1 MNTDDQIEQEAY
13 DYLYKNEAHL
23 PVEFFKKM
31 ERLLQLCV
39 RQKARI
45 AALAP
50 PRENPDWLHERN
62 QQGGP
67 SVPQKFVQGSWV
79 DA

>member
-1 MNTDDQIEQEAY
+1 MNYDDQIEQDAY
-13 DYLYKNEAHL
+13 DYLYKNKAHL
-23 PVEFFKKM
+23 PVEMFDKM
-31 ERLLQLCV
+31 NKLLQLCI

-62 QQGGP
+62 QEGGA